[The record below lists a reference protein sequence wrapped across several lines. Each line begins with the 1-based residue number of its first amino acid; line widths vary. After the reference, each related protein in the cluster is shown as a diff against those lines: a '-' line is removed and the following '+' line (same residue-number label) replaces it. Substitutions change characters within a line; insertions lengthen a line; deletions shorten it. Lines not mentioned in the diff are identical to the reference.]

1 MTKNKRQKEKQNK
14 AQDVAHSRTP
24 SVYINAIF
32 GQLQLSDNNKY
43 NSNKHLSC
51 VATVR
56 GPQVNLRPR
65 RKKRKSTIPKVVEC
79 ALFLVWLHR
88 SQAKA
93 TAKGT
98 ATFAAATEANTL
110 LENLLICWQFLLLL
124 LFCLLFAVLLLARN
138 TFWQSAKNQ

>member
-65 RKKRKSTIPKVVEC
+65 RNKKKESQQYPKLWSVLYFWFGFIE
-79 ALFLVWLHR
+79 AKRRQQQKEQQH
-88 SQAKA
+88 SQQLQKP
-93 TAKGT
+93 TPY
-98 ATFAAATEANTL
+98 
-110 LENLLICWQFLLLL
+110 
-124 LFCLLFAVLLLARN
+124 
-138 TFWQSAKNQ
+138 